1 METIVEAL
9 SSAAYFSLNPLAW
22 VAAIVISVR
31 SIKLRSSIIAAVIT
45 QVLFSGLLIT
55 LIALSDKPFPVSDIF
70 VMILIPA
77 VLSGILISAVVILS
91 TKRRRLIRRVSS
103 LRMPSLA
110 YK

>member
-1 METIVEAL
+1 METIIEAL

-22 VAAIVISVR
+22 VAAIVISVHG
-31 SIKLRSSIIAAVIT
+31 IKLRSPIIAAVVT
-45 QVLFSGLLIT
+45 QTLFGGVLIT
-55 LIALSDKPFPVSDIF
+55 LIAVSDRAFPVRDIF

-77 VLSGILISAVVILS
+77 VLSGILISTVVILF

-103 LRMPSLA
+103 LRPDRLA

>member
-1 METIVEAL
+1 METINEAL

-55 LIALSDKPFPVSDIF
+55 LNSLSDKEVPVNDML
-70 VMILIPA
+70 VMVLIPG
-77 VLSGILISAVVILS
+77 VLSGILISAMVILV
-91 TKRRRLIRRVSS
+91 TKRRRFMRFLSSRRID
-103 LRMPSLA
+103 RLA